1 MTTGLPLIELPA
13 GFTYQRY
20 GWRGDTMNDGLP
32 TPGSHDGMGVV
43 VSRRVGRSNEIILVR
58 NHEESTSTNAN
69 LRLHVK

>member
-13 GFTYQRY
+13 GFTYKRY

-32 TPGSHDGMGVV
+32 TPGSHDGMGAV

-58 NHEESTSTNAN
+58 NHQ
-69 LRLHVK
+69 